1 MLAGIILAAISVSS
15 AALPIDDPYNAP
27 SAVHHTAS
35 IHDNSPAK
43 RAADRLVGGII
54 SYVRWPDSR
63 PASHRP
69 ICIVGVPKLS
79 ENLHP
84 LLPGNA
90 VMPISYRSAN
100 DVMQSEG
107 CDTLFLGSMPVAD
120 RQRLI
125 GWVRGRPVLTLT
137 DNDPSCS
144 GGAMFCLV
152 QRKQTLS
159 FSVNLDAI
167 ARGQLRVD
175 PRVLRIGK
183 EGAP

>member
-15 AALPIDDPYNAP
+15 AALPVADAYDAP
-27 SAVHHTAS
+27 SAVHQAAS
-35 IHDNSPAK
+35 IHDNSPTK
-43 RAADRLVGGII
+43 RAADRLIGGII
-54 SYVRWPDSR
+54 SYVRWPDTRPVSR
-63 PASHRP
+63 RQ
-69 ICIVGVPKLS
+69 ICVVGVPQLS
-79 ENLHP
+79 ANLHP

-90 VMPISYRSAN
+90 VMPISYRNAN
-100 DVMQSEG
+100 DVIQSDG
-107 CDTLFLGSMPVAD
+107 CDALFLGAMPVAD

-125 GWVRGRPVLTLT
+125 DWVRGRPVLTLT
-137 DNDPSCS
+137 DNDPNCS

-167 ARGQLRVD
+167 ARGPLRVD

-183 EGAP
+183 EGAS